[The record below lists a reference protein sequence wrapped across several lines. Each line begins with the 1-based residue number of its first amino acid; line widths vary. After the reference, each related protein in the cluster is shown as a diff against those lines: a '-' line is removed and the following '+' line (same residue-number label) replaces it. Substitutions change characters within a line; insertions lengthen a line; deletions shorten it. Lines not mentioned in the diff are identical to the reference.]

1 VFFIVE
7 AIARDSADKGFFA
20 VKVDRLATA
29 MVDCFSSAIIVH
41 GFPSA
46 IEVSCFP
53 SAIVVHGFSSAI
65 EVSCFPSAIVVHGFS
80 SAAVVDGFF
89 PAAKVHGF
97 SAVYVQGLSA
107 SEVH

>member
-1 VFFIVE
+1 MFFIVE

-53 SAIVVHGFSSAI
+53 SAIVVHGFSSA
-65 EVSCFPSAIVVHGFS
+65 
-80 SAAVVDGFF
+80 AVVDGFF